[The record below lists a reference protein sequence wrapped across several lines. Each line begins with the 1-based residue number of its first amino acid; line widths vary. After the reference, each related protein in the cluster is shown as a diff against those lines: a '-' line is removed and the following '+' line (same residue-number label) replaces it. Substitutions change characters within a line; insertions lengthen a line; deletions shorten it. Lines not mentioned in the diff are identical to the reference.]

1 MTSLNATVILIRLV
15 VAFFLQRELTD
26 LTGKAGYAKIGS
38 LRNLSQILMSLT
50 SFGTFNG
57 IVKYV
62 AQYKED
68 KEQLQRLFSTTF
80 VFTILGSIL
89 CFLVLFFGSGRISEY
104 FFYTREYE
112 YIIKLV
118 SVIVPFI
125 SIQRVFNG
133 IVNGLSRY
141 KKFAAIELTAY
152 LLGAAFTLILL
163 YNYNLDGAL
172 IAIAVIPLLQVI
184 VMLFIFV
191 KVLREYVQFRK
202 LKFATPLAKQLLA
215 FTVMSLASTVLMNL
229 VEIDIRSVLANR
241 LSESD
246 AGIWTGM
253 TTLSKNYMVF
263 SSALFTLYV
272 IPKFVGINTRY
283 DFRKEVGV
291 IYKTLLPLF
300 AVGMVIIYF
309 MRFLFI
315 EYIFIDFD
323 GMAPL
328 FKWQLTGDFVRLATL
343 VLIHQFIAKKLVW
356 NFVFIE
362 LVSAALFFTLSR
374 YLIADFGVEGVV
386 IAHLIRYVVL
396 FVVVLLLLF
405 RYFRKNPD
413 AQDDLIRESKNN

>member
-1 MTSLNATVILIRLV
+1 MTSLNATVIVVRLI

-26 LTGKAGYAKIGS
+26 ITGKAGYAKIGS
-38 LRNLSQILMSLT
+38 LRNLVQILMSLT

-62 AQYKED
+62 AEYKQD
-68 KEQLQRLFSTTF
+68 KDQLQRLFSTTF

-89 CFLVLFFGSGRISEY
+89 CFSVLFFGSAWISEY
-104 FFYTREYE
+104 FFYTLEYE

-118 SVIVPFI
+118 AVIVPFI

-141 KKFAAIELTAY
+141 KRFAAIELTAY
-152 LLGAAFTLILL
+152 LLGAALTLFML
-163 YNYNLDGAL
+163 YRYNLDGAL
-172 IAIAVIPLLQVI
+172 IAIALIPVLQVL

-202 LKFATPLAKQLLA
+202 LKFVTPFGKQLLA
-215 FTVMSLASTVLMNL
+215 FTVMSVASTVLMNL

-272 IPKFVGINTRY
+272 IPKFVGINTRR

-291 IYKTLLPLF
+291 IYRTLLPLF
-300 AVGMVIIYF
+300 AVGMIVIYLL
-309 MRFLFI
+309 RYSFI
-315 EYIFIDFD
+315 KYIFIDFD

-328 FKWQLTGDFVRLATL
+328 FKWQLAGDFVRLATL
-343 VLIHQFIAKKLVW
+343 VLIHQFIAKKLVV
-356 NFVFIE
+356 NFVFTE
-362 LVSAALFFTLSR
+362 LISVSLFFLLSR
-374 YLIADFGVEGVV
+374 YLITDFGVEGVV
-386 IAHLIRYVVL
+386 IAHLVRYLIL
-396 FVVVLLLLF
+396 FVIVLILLY

-413 AQDDLIRESKNN
+413 SDKGLNTKPDTN